1 MRRDNFGSTGCP
13 PVLFGSLAEKNFV
26 GKLLTNAD
34 KLAALRKTEI
44 RIAELYTK
52 ASATESAKDLP
63 ARVRMKLPFD
73 F

>member
-1 MRRDNFGSTGCP
+1 M
-13 PVLFGSLAEKNFV
+13 NFV
-26 GKLLTNAD
+26 GKLSTNAD
-34 KLAALRKTEI
+34 KLAALPKTEI
-44 RIAELYTK
+44 RIGELYTK